1 MPDGTDPEERGRA
14 MTVCRII
21 ALLFALAGLAALG
34 GDLWAWQ
41 GTGSWRP
48 QALGQ
53 LWFALDRESLNISQA
68 AIQRHLHPFLW
79 NDVIRPMLLWPVWI
93 PPFAV
98 ALVLYAICRIR
109 RRHRI

>member
-1 MPDGTDPEERGRA
+1 
-14 MTVCRII
+14 MTACRII
-21 ALLFALAGLAALG
+21 ALLFALGGLAALG
-34 GDLWAWQ
+34 LDLWAWQ
-41 GTGSWRP
+41 ATGGWRP

-79 NDVIRPMLLWPVWI
+79 DSVIRPVLLWPVWI

-98 ALVLYAICRIR
+98 AIVLYVICRR
-109 RRHRI
+109 RRI